1 MVYDVPSSTRGRS
14 EGGFVSRAARFKWAA
29 CSAIVTF
36 AAVYWI
42 DVWMVHH
49 GLRRDATLLDD
60 FLLSSL
66 VLGLGIAQQLRHER
80 QLERQRQLVG
90 VIADMNH
97 YTRNA
102 LQVIVSRS
110 ALSIADSAAVED
122 IQRAVQRID
131 WCLREIL
138 PDAEGPKARKASTSP
153 SLPEDRVVRSHT
165 SASGLNTRTR

>member
-1 MVYDVPSSTRGRS
+1 MVSDVASSTRGRAAS
-14 EGGFVSRAARFKWAA
+14 GFVSRAVRFKWAA

-49 GLRRDATLLDD
+49 GLRRDVTLLDD

-122 IQRAVQRID
+122 IQGAVQKID

-138 PDAEGPKARKASTSP
+138 PDAEGPKTRKASTSP